1 MQKGI
6 CKKKKKVSNS
16 ESESDCEEE
25 EEEEE
30 ESKDL
35 LIIPNKIN
43 EKCSLNEH
51 KEIEAMFF
59 CQECNIYM
67 CNKCE
72 KLHTGLFKTHHQYN
86 LDKNNNQIFT
96 GLCMR
101 KNHSKKLEY
110 LCKTHNQLCCVA
122 CIAKLKAR
130 GYGQH
135 KYCRVC
141 FLNKVKNK
149 KKKNLK
155 KNIDFLNDLTKNIE
169 NSINQLKTFFEKI
182 NNDKEELKMKIQKI
196 FTNLRNALNNREDE
210 LLEEID
216 RQYNDLFCSESL
228 IKKCEKIPE
237 KIKISLEKGNLIG
250 DEWWND
256 DNKLCSL
263 INDCINIENNIK
275 DINTIQENIEKCNL
289 NKDIKVKFLQKEDEI
304 NSFIEFIKYK

>member
-1 MQKGI
+1 MQKGNFKKKCI
-6 CKKKKKVSNS
+6 KKKKVSNS

-149 KKKNLK
+149 KKKNL
-155 KNIDFLNDLTKNIE
+155 
-169 NSINQLKTFFEKI
+169 
-182 NNDKEELKMKIQKI
+182 
-196 FTNLRNALNNREDE
+196 
-210 LLEEID
+210 
-216 RQYNDLFCSESL
+216 
-228 IKKCEKIPE
+228 
-237 KIKISLEKGNLIG
+237 
-250 DEWWND
+250 
-256 DNKLCSL
+256 
-263 INDCINIENNIK
+263 
-275 DINTIQENIEKCNL
+275 
-289 NKDIKVKFLQKEDEI
+289 
-304 NSFIEFIKYK
+304 

>member
-1 MQKGI
+1 MKKKKDEEKEKEEKERRNQEEKKILEEEYEKYKKKTENSDSESEGKCKKCKKEFAKKR

-110 LCKTHNQLCCVA
+110 FCKTHNQL
-122 CIAKLKAR
+122 
-130 GYGQH
+130 
-135 KYCRVC
+135 
-141 FLNKVKNK
+141 
-149 KKKNLK
+149 
-155 KNIDFLNDLTKNIE
+155 
-169 NSINQLKTFFEKI
+169 
-182 NNDKEELKMKIQKI
+182 
-196 FTNLRNALNNREDE
+196 
-210 LLEEID
+210 
-216 RQYNDLFCSESL
+216 
-228 IKKCEKIPE
+228 
-237 KIKISLEKGNLIG
+237 
-250 DEWWND
+250 
-256 DNKLCSL
+256 
-263 INDCINIENNIK
+263 
-275 DINTIQENIEKCNL
+275 
-289 NKDIKVKFLQKEDEI
+289 
-304 NSFIEFIKYK
+304 